1 MLLFVIICGL
11 LKMGNNN
18 GILVLYV
25 LILGCNRMI
34 LSYVQLRKRGI
45 T

>member
-34 LSYVQLRKRGI
+34 LSLMFSYVRGI